1 MANDIKYQINVQIAD
16 NTVTKDDTDDKIF
29 VIVSLG
35 TADKER
41 IIAEM
46 MDMNPGV
53 EPEMMRLVLDLEK
66 RAVKRLLLNGMRV
79 NNGLFEAVPQC
90 RGLVRGTAWDPE
102 ANEIY
107 VNFTQGKELR
117 EAIADVVVNVI
128 GEKGA
133 AMYLSSSLDAATG
146 LGLFNATAGANLT
159 LTGKNIKVVGDD
171 PSVGITLTDGEG
183 TETRIKA
190 GAIGLNQPSKL
201 IFLVPASLAAG
212 AIGLNQ
218 PSKLIFLV
226 PASLAA
232 GDYTLTI
239 TTQFGGNSN
248 SLLKTPRALTQTV
261 HVAAAEEEEGG
272 SPGGV

>member
-1 MANDIKYQINVQIAD
+1 MPEAVRGHLNTLYYYGKRHQVPDQRADRGQHRHQGRPERQD
-16 NTVTKDDTDDKIF
+16 NTVTKDDPNDKIF

-133 AMYLSSSLDAATG
+133 TMYLSSSLDAATG

-171 PSVGITLTDGEG
+171 PSVGITLT
-183 TETRIKA
+183 ETARA
-190 GAIGLNQPSKL
+190 PRPGSRRAPL
-201 IFLVPASLAAG
+201 AST
-212 AIGLNQ
+212 
-218 PSKLIFLV
+218 S
-226 PASLAA
+226 
-232 GDYTLTI
+232 
-239 TTQFGGNSN
+239 
-248 SLLKTPRALTQTV
+248 PR
-261 HVAAAEEEEGG
+261 
-272 SPGGV
+272 S

>member
-133 AMYLSSSLDAATG
+133 AMYLSTSLDAATG

-171 PSVGITLTDGEG
+171 PSVGITLTPAEGEPV
-183 TETRIKA
+183 K
-190 GAIGLNQPSKL
+190 
-201 IFLVPASLAAG
+201 LAAND
-212 AIGLNQ
+212 IFVNNPSELLLILPTGLED
-218 PSKLIFLV
+218 
-226 PASLAA
+226 
-232 GDYTLTI
+232 GTYTLTI
-239 TTQFGGNSN
+239 TTQYSRSSSGT
-248 SLLKTPRALTQTV
+248 LKTPRSASKTV
-261 HVAAAEEEEGG
+261 FVGG
-272 SPGGV
+272 IDDPEQDGGTPGGV

>member
-1 MANDIKYQINVQIAD
+1 MIIMANDIKYQINVQIAD

-117 EAIADVVVNVI
+117 EAIA
-128 GEKGA
+128 
-133 AMYLSSSLDAATG
+133 
-146 LGLFNATAGANLT
+146 GLFNATAGANLT

-212 AIGLNQ
+212 
-218 PSKLIFLV
+218 
-226 PASLAA
+226 
-232 GDYTLTI
+232 DYTLTI

-261 HVAAAEEEEGG
+261 HVAAAEEEGGG

>member
-1 MANDIKYQINVQIAD
+1 MANEIKYRINVQIAD

-29 VIVSLG
+29 TIVSSG
-35 TADKER
+35 TADRER
-41 IIAEM
+41 VIAEM
-46 MDMNPGV
+46 MAMNPGV
-53 EPEMMRLVLDLEK
+53 EPEMMRLVMDLES
-66 RAVKRLLLNGMRV
+66 RTIIRLLLNGMRV
-79 NNGLFEAVPQC
+79 NNGFFEAVPRC
-90 RGLVRGTAWDPE
+90 RGLVNGTAWDPE

-171 PSVGITLTDGEG
+171 PSVGITLTDSEG

-201 IFLVPASLAAG
+201 IF
-212 AIGLNQ
+212 
-218 PSKLIFLV
+218 
-226 PASLAA
+226 
-232 GDYTLTI
+232 TLPVTYRFGKEFNSAVGGRTI
-239 TTQFGGNSN
+239 ENSDIIT
-248 SLLKTPRALTQTV
+248 K
-261 HVAAAEEEEGG
+261 
-272 SPGGV
+272 

>member
-133 AMYLSSSLDAATG
+133 TMYLSSSLDAATG

-171 PSVGITLTDGEG
+171 PSVGQRGHRDPDQGGRHRPQPALEADLPRPSHPRRRRLYAHHHDAVQRRLP
-183 TETRIKA
+183 TEDTEICF
-190 GAIGLNQPSKL
+190 P
-201 IFLVPASLAAG
+201 
-212 AIGLNQ
+212 
-218 PSKLIFLV
+218 
-226 PASLAA
+226 
-232 GDYTLTI
+232 D
-239 TTQFGGNSN
+239 
-248 SLLKTPRALTQTV
+248 
-261 HVAAAEEEEGG
+261 H
-272 SPGGV
+272 

>member
-1 MANDIKYQINVQIAD
+1 MANEIKYRINVQIAD

-29 VIVSLG
+29 TIVSSG
-35 TADKER
+35 TADRER
-41 IIAEM
+41 VIAEM
-46 MDMNPGV
+46 MAMNPGV
-53 EPEMMRLVLDLEK
+53 EPEMMRLVMDLES
-66 RAVKRLLLNGMRV
+66 RTIIRLLLNGMRV
-79 NNGLFEAVPQC
+79 NNGFFEAVPRC
-90 RGLVRGTAWDPE
+90 RGLVNGTAWDPE

-133 AMYLSSSLDAATG
+133 TMYLSTSLDAATG

-212 AIGLNQ
+212 
-218 PSKLIFLV
+218 
-226 PASLAA
+226 
-232 GDYTLTI
+232 DYTLTI

-261 HVAAAEEEEGG
+261 HVAAAEEEGGG

>member
-16 NTVTKDDTDDKIF
+16 NTVTKDDPNDKIF

-133 AMYLSSSLDAATG
+133 AMYLS
-146 LGLFNATAGANLT
+146 GLFNATAGANLT

-212 AIGLNQ
+212 
-218 PSKLIFLV
+218 
-226 PASLAA
+226 
-232 GDYTLTI
+232 DYTLTI

-261 HVAAAEEEEGG
+261 HVAAAEEEDGG

>member
-16 NTVTKDDTDDKIF
+16 NT
-29 VIVSLG
+29 VSLG

-171 PSVGITLTDGEG
+171 PSVGITLTD
-183 TETRIKA
+183 
-190 GAIGLNQPSKL
+190 
-201 IFLVPASLAAG
+201 FLVPA
-212 AIGLNQ
+212 N
-218 PSKLIFLV
+218 
-226 PASLAA
+226 LAA

-239 TTQFGGNSN
+239 TTQFNGGYQ
-248 SLLKTPRALTQTV
+248 LKTPRSVSQTIK
-261 HVAAAEEEEGG
+261 VAESEEEGG
-272 SPGGV
+272 TPGGV

>member
-16 NTVTKDDTDDKIF
+16 NTVTKDDPNDKIF

-133 AMYLSSSLDAATG
+133 AM
-146 LGLFNATAGANLT
+146 NATAGANLT

-171 PSVGITLTDGEG
+171 PSVGITLTDSEG
-183 TETRIKA
+183 TETRIK
-190 GAIGLNQPSKL
+190 
-201 IFLVPASLAAG
+201 AG

-239 TTQFGGNSN
+239 TTQFNGGYQ
-248 SLLKTPRALTQTV
+248 LKTPRSVSQTIK
-261 HVAAAEEEEGG
+261 VAESEEEGG
-272 SPGGV
+272 TPGGV

>member
-1 MANDIKYQINVQIAD
+1 M
-16 NTVTKDDTDDKIF
+16 
-29 VIVSLG
+29 
-35 TADKER
+35 
-41 IIAEM
+41 
-46 MDMNPGV
+46 
-53 EPEMMRLVLDLEK
+53 
-66 RAVKRLLLNGMRV
+66 
-79 NNGLFEAVPQC
+79 
-90 RGLVRGTAWDPE
+90 
-102 ANEIY
+102 
-107 VNFTQGKELR
+107 
-117 EAIADVVVNVI
+117 
-128 GEKGA
+128 
-133 AMYLSSSLDAATG
+133 
-146 LGLFNATAGANLT
+146 
-159 LTGKNIKVVGDD
+159 VGDD

-183 TETRIKA
+183 TETRIK
-190 GAIGLNQPSKL
+190 
-201 IFLVPASLAAG
+201 AG

>member
-1 MANDIKYQINVQIAD
+1 MIIMANDIKYQINVQIAD
-16 NTVTKDDTDDKIF
+16 NTVTKDDPNDKIF

-171 PSVGITLTDGEG
+171 PSVGITLTE
-183 TETRIKA
+183 IK
-190 GAIGLNQPSKL
+190 
-201 IFLVPASLAAG
+201 AG

-261 HVAAAEEEEGG
+261 HVAAAEEEGGG

>member
-1 MANDIKYQINVQIAD
+1 MIIMANDIKYQINVQIAD

-171 PSVGITLTDGEG
+171 PSVGITLTDSEG
-183 TETRIKA
+183 AQGGGRRPVGRHHPDRQRGRRDPDQGGRHRPQPAFEADLPRPRHPRRRRLYAHHHDAVQRRLPTEDTEIR
-190 GAIGLNQPSKL
+190 LP
-201 IFLVPASLAAG
+201 
-212 AIGLNQ
+212 
-218 PSKLIFLV
+218 
-226 PASLAA
+226 
-232 GDYTLTI
+232 D
-239 TTQFGGNSN
+239 
-248 SLLKTPRALTQTV
+248 
-261 HVAAAEEEEGG
+261 H
-272 SPGGV
+272 

>member
-159 LTGKNIKVVGDD
+159 LD
-171 PSVGITLTDGEG
+171 PSVGITLTDSEG

-201 IFLVPASLAAG
+201 IFTLPAT
-212 AIGLNQ
+212 
-218 PSKLIFLV
+218 
-226 PASLAA
+226 LAA

-239 TTQFGGNSN
+239 TTQFNGGYQ
-248 SLLKTPRALTQTV
+248 LKTPRSVSQTIK
-261 HVAAAEEEEGG
+261 VAESEEEGG
-272 SPGGV
+272 TPGGV

>member
-146 LGLFNATAGANLT
+146 LGLFNATAGRPVQRHR
-159 LTGKNIKVVGDD
+159 GGEPHPHGQEHQGGGRRPVGRHHPDRWRGHRD
-171 PSVGITLTDGEG
+171 PDQGGCH
-183 TETRIKA
+183 RP
-190 GAIGLNQPSKL
+190 QPAFEADL
-201 IFLVPASLAAG
+201 PRPRLARCWRLYAHHHD
-212 AIGLNQ
+212 AVRRKQ
-218 PSKLIFLV
+218 
-226 PASLAA
+226 
-232 GDYTLTI
+232 
-239 TTQFGGNSN
+239 Q
-248 SLLKTPRALTQTV
+248 
-261 HVAAAEEEEGG
+261 
-272 SPGGV
+272 

>member
-16 NTVTKDDTDDKIF
+16 NTVTKDDPNDKIF

-46 MDMNPGV
+46 MDMNPGI

-128 GEKGA
+128 G
-133 AMYLSSSLDAATG
+133 
-146 LGLFNATAGANLT
+146 GLFNATAGANLT

-212 AIGLNQ
+212 
-218 PSKLIFLV
+218 
-226 PASLAA
+226 
-232 GDYTLTI
+232 DYTLTI
-239 TTQFGGNSN
+239 TTQFNGGYQ
-248 SLLKTPRALTQTV
+248 LKTPRSVSQTIK
-261 HVAAAEEEEGG
+261 VAESEEEGG
-272 SPGGV
+272 TPGGV

>member
-16 NTVTKDDTDDKIF
+16 NTVTKDDPNDKIF

-128 GEKGA
+128 
-133 AMYLSSSLDAATG
+133 
-146 LGLFNATAGANLT
+146 
-159 LTGKNIKVVGDD
+159 
-171 PSVGITLTDGEG
+171 
-183 TETRIKA
+183 
-190 GAIGLNQPSKL
+190 
-201 IFLVPASLAAG
+201 PASMPPLASACSTPPRG
-212 AIGLNQ
+212 RTS
-218 PSKLIFLV
+218 PSRARTSRWWATTRRS
-226 PASLAA
+226 AS
-232 GDYTLTI
+232 
-239 TTQFGGNSN
+239 
-248 SLLKTPRALTQTV
+248 P
-261 HVAAAEEEEGG
+261 
-272 SPGGV
+272 

>member
-16 NTVTKDDTDDKIF
+16 NTVTKDDPNDKIF

-133 AMYLSSSLDAATG
+133 AMY
-146 LGLFNATAGANLT
+146 GLFNATAGANLT

-171 PSVGITLTDGEG
+171 PSVGITLTDSEG
-183 TETRIKA
+183 AETRIKA

-201 IFLVPASLAAG
+201 IFLVPA
-212 AIGLNQ
+212 N
-218 PSKLIFLV
+218 
-226 PASLAA
+226 LAA

-239 TTQFGGNSN
+239 TTQFNGGYQ
-248 SLLKTPRALTQTV
+248 LKTPRSVSQTIK
-261 HVAAAEEEEGG
+261 VAESEEEGG
-272 SPGGV
+272 TPGGV

>member
-16 NTVTKDDTDDKIF
+16 NTVTKDDPNDKIF

-146 LGLFNATAGANLT
+146 NATAGANLT

-171 PSVGITLTDGEG
+171 PSVGITLTDSEG
-183 TETRIKA
+183 TETRIK
-190 GAIGLNQPSKL
+190 
-201 IFLVPASLAAG
+201 AG

-261 HVAAAEEEEGG
+261 HVAAAEEEGGG